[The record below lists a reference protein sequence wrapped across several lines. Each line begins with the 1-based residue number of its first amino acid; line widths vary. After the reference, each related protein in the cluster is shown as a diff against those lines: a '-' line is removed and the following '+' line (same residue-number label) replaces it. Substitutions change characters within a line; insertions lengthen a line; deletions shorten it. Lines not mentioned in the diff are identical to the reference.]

1 MTTVKPTGRVH
12 PAGNS
17 PPRYGWTVAGRVLV
31 AIAALVVVVQPVLG
45 ITTPVVMFF
54 AIPLAVVL
62 ARRRYGWRM
71 TGLFFAVTFVVANAF
86 ENLSIS
92 TGFPFGGYHYPGG
105 GPRIGDFPIQVA
117 VAYCSLAMVCW
128 LTTAALFD
136 NADRSLGDRGNRA
149 RRVDIVVLPV
159 VAAALMTMFDL
170 GADSVSA
177 TIQKNWIWDRGG
189 AVFGVPWT
197 NYLGW
202 WFVTYVFFQI
212 FALVLA
218 GRRRSV
224 DPSLDNRQSEPV
236 ALAVAIYFL
245 LAATTMVL
253 FFTQAG
259 RTVTDAAGHTWS
271 TDDIYGTMFTFNLF
285 GPVVIVVIAV
295 TRIIRSALVGPTQGY

>member
-1 MTTVKPTGRVH
+1 MTTVDPVDRPR
-12 PAGNS
+12 PARN
-17 PPRYGWTVAGRVLV
+17 PPRRHGWTVAARIIV
-31 AIAALVVVVQPVLG
+31 AIAALVVAIQPVLG

-71 TGLFFAVTFVVANAF
+71 TGLFFAVTFVVANIF

-92 TGFPFGGYHYPGG
+92 TGFPFGDYSYPGG
-105 GPRIGDFPIQVA
+105 GLRVGNFPVQVA
-117 VAYCSLAMVCW
+117 LAYCSLAMVCW

-136 NADRSLGDRGNRA
+136 NADRRLGDRGNPV
-149 RRVDIVVLPV
+149 RRVDIVVLPA

-170 GADSVSA
+170 GTDSVSS
-177 TIQKNWIWDRGG
+177 TIQKNWVWDHGG

-218 GRRRSV
+218 GRRSV
-224 DPSLDNRQSEPV
+224 DPSLDNGRSEPV
-236 ALAVAIYFL
+236 ALAVAVYFL
-245 LAATTMVL
+245 LAATTMIL

-259 RTVTDAAGHTWS
+259 STVTDAVGHAWS
-271 TDDIYGTMFTFNLF
+271 TDDIYGTMFTLNLF
-285 GPVVIVVIAV
+285 GPVVIVIIAV
-295 TRIIRSALVGPTQGY
+295 TRIVRSALIDPVQG